1 MTRRL
6 LSSFLLGIRS
16 RRIPRGI
23 STISIVGLALA
34 LAAPVVQGATFTC
47 AAGDVQCLII
57 AINQANTNLQPEN
70 TIHLEAGTY
79 TLTNIDNN
87 ADGPNGLPS
96 ITSTLTI
103 DVAAHKTATITRPAN
118 ALFFRLLHRGQEAL
132 AVVSAADRKVYQ
144 TSSLRTRCS
153 ISSGCPSM
161 SCD

>member
-6 LSSFLLGIRS
+6 FSSFLLGIRS

-34 LAAPVVQGATFTC
+34 LAAPAVQAATFTC
-47 AAGDVQCLII
+47 ASGDVQCLII
-57 AINQANTNLQPEN
+57 AINQANANLQPEN

-87 ADGPNGLPS
+87 TDGPNGLPS

-103 DVAAHKTATITRPAN
+103 DVAAHQTATITRASN
-118 ALFFRLLHRGQEAL
+118 ALFFRLLHVGA
-132 AVVSAADRKVYQ
+132 
-144 TSSLRTRCS
+144 
-153 ISSGCPSM
+153 SGRLTPKA
-161 SCD
+161 